1 MIRCPGR
8 KTPAARSGRFAFRCR
23 SPAAFVASAVIAPP
37 RRHEEPAPPQLRSVA
52 RATVTLSA
60 PVESFQNRSGA
71 RPAAPPTGLVESV
84 GFGFP
89 GHGRPS
95 AWPHPRAVEEFSA
108 PLLGTSKAF
117 HPVGRAHFK
126 VSCPTSAT
134 VMYFRPR
141 GQIYVSEVPGAYLQS
156 RAQPCFQG
164 TAHSAVAPR
173 AWARSLPKPR
183 RHTSPPPRLSPEKV
197 SLPGVTKLPCFTM
210 ASASAAPLRRRA
222 GHTPAR
228 PTPLAVLPGYPAPPP
243 PNPGQLRAG
252 FGGFMGGC
260 LAGCPPHPPGT
271 PT

>member
-1 MIRCPGR
+1 M
-8 KTPAARSGRFAFRCR
+8 
-23 SPAAFVASAVIAPP
+23 ASAVIAPP

-95 AWPHPRAVEEFSA
+95 AWPLPRAVEEFSA

-197 SLPGVTKLPCFTM
+197 SLPGVTNDLCFSV

-222 GHTPAR
+222 GHTTAR
-228 PTPLAVLPGYPAPPP
+228 PAPLAALPGNPRPPLYHEIRLGLLLQQFP
-243 PNPGQLRAG
+243 RYGVAG
-252 FGGFMGGC
+252 RGPLGS
-260 LAGCPPHPPGT
+260 
-271 PT
+271 